1 MLILTCLRFLER
13 STAASL
19 CARLGNLED
28 SSAIPR
34 ALHSCQLVRAAGESW
49 GIFPLRPSSF
59 SPYCSRYVH
68 VDGLTVSFYIWH
80 VLQDFAWRAHTMTWE
95 GRRNESV
102 SKVGHTLAEMQGRVR
117 DCHVAKARTEYEMGD
132 AKPSTGLHQK
142 LLTAADHHTKAHL
155 ELEKAQMY
163 LQYMRLDNFTQGRG
177 VAHALVA
184 ILMASMPEKL
194 MHLCTDAYRLE
205 VDRKDE
211 EYI

>member
-1 MLILTCLRFLER
+1 MAE
-13 STAASL
+13 
-19 CARLGNLED
+19 
-28 SSAIPR
+28 
-34 ALHSCQLVRAAGESW
+34 V
-49 GIFPLRPSSF
+49 
-59 SPYCSRYVH
+59 
-68 VDGLTVSFYIWH
+68 
-80 VLQDFAWRAHTMTWE
+80 QD
-95 GRRNESV
+95 
-102 SKVGHTLAEMQGRVR
+102 RVR
-117 DCHVAKARTEYEMGD
+117 ECHVMGD

-211 EYI
+211 EFRRCIMKLPGGSWLTLFAVNQKCADVLGYKNGIDLNHRRATGAEQKQTDRHTRAHNTSTSDRHMRAHNTSTLVSVVCKKQARKVPPKT